1 MLQIKNLRVIIQ
13 NLTILRDISFSV
25 PEGSIVALVGRNGA
39 GKTTTLR
46 SIMGLVKT
54 ASGSIELNGTNL
66 ILVPTHQRVL
76 QGVGYMSEDRRL
88 ISALTVEENI
98 LLPTWTAQFGDT
110 NERLSRIY
118 ELMPEVKA
126 MASRP
131 GSQLSGGQQ
140 KLVALA
146 RAMMAGRR
154 VLLVDEPFEGVAPAL
169 VERMCDVLRSFQE
182 NNLSVL
188 IASSEYQQVERW
200 ADDVYVIE
208 RGAIMEM

>member
-46 SIMGLVKT
+46 SIMGLTKA
-54 ASGSIELNGTNL
+54 ASGSIKLNETDL
-66 ILVPTHQRVL
+66 LRIPTHRRVL
-76 QGVGYMSEDRRL
+76 QGIGYMPEDRRI
-88 ISALTVEENI
+88 ISAITAEENI
-98 LLPTWTAQFGDT
+98 LLPTWTARFGDVK
-110 NERLSRIY
+110 ERLARIY
-118 ELMPEVKA
+118 ELMPEVQA
-126 MASRP
+126 LANRS

-169 VERMCDVLRSFQE
+169 VERMCEVIRSFQK
-182 NNLSVL
+182 NSISIL